1 MKIAFSFFL
10 LIYSRCG
17 APASWAARHTIVCL
31 DTCYATLQAAV
42 EITSHYDGVVC
53 KIHYEVDDIAKVGN
67 PLVDIELEGDDV
79 NITGEFV
86 YVLFISAVNL
96 QSLLKPVIGR

>member
-1 MKIAFSFFL
+1 MSVPVATLYYNYIL
-10 LIYSRCG
+10 QYEYYY
-17 APASWAARHTIVCL
+17 
-31 DTCYATLQAAV
+31 TCYTTLQAAV
-42 EITSHYDGVVC
+42 EITSHYDSVVC
-53 KIHYEVDDIAKVGN
+53 KIHCEVDDIAKVGN